1 MNEVTL
7 LKQRISG
14 FAHDAREQGQAEIA
28 DRLDDALSE
37 CRKNCSKRIRKCRD
51 KKKSDNNQSL
61 LVHVLVHDSTKENRE
76 VSPTPPLETKETHT
90 NNACAR
96 EVDCPDEPAKSVKPK
111 KPKKDFTPPTLK
123 EIADYIAEKNY
134 TINAELFY
142 KYYVDSEWKVCGRYI
157 NWKRKCGVWQKR
169 EALAA
174 EREALRQSNN
184 DAKYEL
190 RYAKRHAVNSTN
202 AAEAVKA
209 CRVTNAI
216 LNLTES
222 DWELCAECC
231 ANCDGKSCKAGHKL
245 PCDHML
251 NQRPIHPTGCTHF
264 TKKQESA
271 NEND

>member
-1 MNEVTL
+1 MNEVTI
-7 LKQRISG
+7 LKQRIS
-14 FAHDAREQGQAEIA
+14 AIAYDARKIGQTEIA
-28 DRLDDALSE
+28 DRLEDALSE
-37 CRKNCSKRIRKCRD
+37 YRKVLSKRIN
-51 KKKSDNNQSL
+51 KKRNGEEAKSKT
-61 LVHVLVHDSTKENRE
+61 VHVRVVHVHDSTKEKRE
-76 VSPTPPLETKETHT
+76 VSPEPPLESKETHT
-90 NNACAR
+90 NTACAR
-96 EVDCPDEPAKSVKPK
+96 EDDCPGEPTKSVKPK

-157 NWKRKCGVWQKR
+157 NWKRKCDVWQKR

-190 RYAKRHAVNSTN
+190 HYAKRHAVNSTN

-209 CRVTNAI
+209 SRVTNAI
-216 LNLTES
+216 LNLTDS
-222 DWELCAECC
+222 DWELCAENC

-251 NQRPIHPTGCTHF
+251 NQRPIHPTECTNF
-264 TKKQESA
+264 TKKQETA
-271 NEND
+271 I

>member
-7 LKQRISG
+7 LKQRIS
-14 FAHDAREQGQAEIA
+14 AIAYDARKIGQTDIA
-28 DRLDDALSE
+28 DKLDDALSE
-37 CRKNCSKRIRKCRD
+37 YRKVLSKRINKKRNGKDAARK
-51 KKKSDNNQSL
+51 NIHVQ
-61 LVHVLVHDSTKENRE
+61 LVHVQNPSKEKRE
-76 VSPTPPLETKETHT
+76 VSPAPPLESKETHT
-90 NNACAR
+90 NTACAR
-96 EVDCPDEPAKSVKPK
+96 EVDCPDEPTKSVKPK
-111 KPKKDFTPPTLK
+111 KPKKDFTPPTLQ

-157 NWKRKCGVWQKR
+157 NWKRKCDVWQKR
-169 EALAA
+169 DTLAA
-174 EREALRQSNN
+174 QREALRQSSN

-190 RYAKRHAVNSTN
+190 RYAKRHPVNSTN

-209 CRVTNAI
+209 SRVTNAI
-216 LNLTES
+216 LNLTKS

-251 NQRPIHPTGCTHF
+251 NQRPIHPTECTHF
-264 TKKQESA
+264 TKKQENA
-271 NEND
+271 I

>member
-1 MNEVTL
+1 MNEVTI
-7 LKQRISG
+7 LKQRIS
-14 FAHDAREQGQAEIA
+14 AIAYDARKLGQTDIA
-28 DRLDDALSE
+28 YKLEEALSE
-37 CRKNCSKRIRKCRD
+37 YRKVLSKRINKKRNGEDD
-51 KKKSDNNQSL
+51 KSKT
-61 LVHVLVHDSTKENRE
+61 VHVHVVHVHDSTKEKRE

-96 EVDCPDEPAKSVKPK
+96 EDDCLDKPTKSVKPK
-111 KPKKDFTPPTLK
+111 KQKKDFTPPTLQ
-123 EIADYIAEKNY
+123 EITDYIAEKNY
-134 TINAELFY
+134 TFDAELFY
-142 KYYVDSEWKVCGRYI
+142 EYYVDSEWKVCGRFI
-157 NWKRKCGVWQKR
+157 NWQRKCDVWQKR

-209 CRVTNAI
+209 NRVTNGI

-222 DWELCAECC
+222 DWELCAENC

-251 NQRPIHPTGCTHF
+251 NQRPIHPTECTHF

-271 NEND
+271 I

>member
-1 MNEVTL
+1 MNEVTI
-7 LKQRISG
+7 LKQRIS
-14 FAHDAREQGQAEIA
+14 AIAYDARKIGQTDIA
-28 DRLDDALSE
+28 DKLEEALSE
-37 CRKNCSKRIRKCRD
+37 FR
-51 KKKSDNNQSL
+51 KKSSEARMARKHQTSLSSGQS
-61 LVHVLVHDSTKENRE
+61 SGQTTKEKRE
-76 VSPTPPLETKETHT
+76 VSPVPPLERKETHT

-96 EVDCPDEPAKSVKPK
+96 EDDCPDEPTKSVKPK
-111 KPKKDFTPPTLK
+111 KPKKDFTPPTQT
-123 EIADYIAEKNY
+123 EIAEYIAEKHY
-134 TINAELFY
+134 TFSAELFY

-157 NWKRKCGVWQKR
+157 NWKRKCDVWQKR
-169 EALAA
+169 ETLAA

-190 RYAKRHAVNSTN
+190 RYTKRRAVNSTN

-231 ANCDGKSCKAGHKL
+231 ANCGGKSCKAGHKL

-251 NQRPIHPTGCTHF
+251 NQRPIHPTECTNF

-271 NEND
+271 I

>member
-7 LKQRISG
+7 LKQRIS
-14 FAHDAREQGQAEIA
+14 AIAYEARKIGQPDIA
-28 DRLDDALSE
+28 DKLDDALSE
-37 CRKNCSKRIRKCRD
+37 FRKNHVKAVTKLRLKNRQKTTGTMLS
-51 KKKSDNNQSL
+51 QL
-61 LVHVLVHDSTKENRE
+61 LSQQDSTKEKRE
-76 VSPTPPLETKETHT
+76 VSPTPPLEKKETHT
-90 NNACAR
+90 NNACAC
-96 EVDCPDEPAKSVKPK
+96 EDDCPDEPTKSVKPK
-111 KPKKDFTPPTLK
+111 KQKKDFTPPTLQ
-123 EIADYIAEKNY
+123 EITDYIAEKNY
-134 TINAELFY
+134 TFDAELFY
-142 KYYVDSEWKVCGRYI
+142 QYYVDSEWKVCGRHI
-157 NWKRKCGVWQKR
+157 NWKRKCDVWQKR

-222 DWELCAECC
+222 DWELCAENC
-231 ANCDGKSCKAGHKL
+231 ANCDGKSCTAGHKL

-251 NQRPIHPTGCTHF
+251 NQRPIHPTECTHF
-264 TKKQESA
+264 TKKQETA
-271 NEND
+271 I